1 MNDRRIRDALRRA
14 AASGGEDDA
23 RERSRRVV
31 LAAHSG
37 HEPRR
42 PRRRWPALLVALA
55 LLPVAAGGV
64 AAASAPDSGV
74 GRWVREVLG
83 VDAKHARP
91 VLGRVPGGGTLLVQ
105 AGGSGWVVAANG
117 AKRRLGVYAG
127 TSWSPRGLYVA
138 GWRGRELTALDPSGR
153 VRWSLA
159 APATISAARW
169 GAVDGFRV
177 AYVAGATL
185 RVVNGDGSGDRR
197 YARAQRVAPA
207 WRPDNA
213 HVLAYVGADRRVR
226 VAAVDAR
233 RTLWRSGRLD
243 APSAL
248 AWSSSGKRLLVVT
261 RRRLVLFDGSGQRL
275 RSRAVPAGLR
285 VTGVAWRPRG
295 TQIAIV
301 RRDASAGR
309 SELLLAEADD
319 GWRERVLFTGPGSFG
334 TPAWSPGATRLLLP
348 WPDADQ
354 WLFLRPGSRAGLA
367 AVANVARQFAP
378 GANHGTFPRSVQ
390 WCCAAPPPA
399 TP

>member
-1 MNDRRIRDALRRA
+1 MLRGSARGGSCSPPTPATSRAGRDGGGRRCWSLFAL
-14 AASGGEDDA
+14 
-23 RERSRRVV
+23 V
-31 LAAHSG
+31 
-37 HEPRR
+37 PR
-42 PRRRWPALLVALA
+42 
-55 LLPVAAGGV
+55 AAGGV

-105 AGGSGWVVAANG
+105 AGGSGWVVAADG

-138 GWRGRELTALDPSGR
+138 GWRGRELTALDPGGR

-159 APATISAARW
+159 APAAISAASW
-169 GAVDGFRV
+169 GPVDGFRI

-197 YARAQRVAPA
+197 YAAAQRDVAPA

-226 VAAVDAR
+226 VAAVDAD

-275 RSRAVPAGLR
+275 LSRAVPAGLR
-285 VTGVAWRPRG
+285 VSGVQWRPRG

-301 RRDASAGR
+301 RHDASAGR
-309 SELLLAEADD
+309 SELVLAEADD
-319 GWRERVLFTGPGSFG
+319 GLRERVLFTGPGSFG

-354 WLFLRPGSRAGLA
+354 WLFLRPARRAGLA
-367 AVANVARQFAP
+367 AVANIARQFAP
-378 GANHGTFPRSVQ
+378 GADHGTFPRSVQ
-390 WCCAAPPPA
+390 WCCATQRPA